1 VCFIVYYPI
10 FQNKN
15 IDIDVHT
22 LYAQGHYIR
31 RREELL
37 SDFSWGLDDT
47 VENEPD
53 TGTPFTIALM
63 NMGTDTS
70 YDHLFKKAARRWE
83 QIVIGDLPD
92 VEKRTN
98 PTHDWFG
105 DQWPNADPVN
115 VGIDDILI
123 GYSMETVDG
132 LNGVL
137 GFAGPV
143 YSRESNDSISAV
155 SGIMKFDKED
165 FDE

>member
-1 VCFIVYYPI
+1 MCFIVYYPI

-31 RREELL
+31 RRQELL
-37 SDFSWGLDDT
+37 SDTSWKPVDAFESYT
-47 VENEPD
+47 D
-53 TGTPFTIALM
+53 TGTPFTITLM
-63 NMGTDTS
+63 NMGTNTS

-98 PTHDWFG
+98 QFHDWFG
-105 DQWPNADPVN
+105 DEWPNADPVN
-115 VGIDDILI
+115 VDIDDVLI

-143 YSRESNDSISAV
+143 YSRESDDSISAV

-165 FDE
+165 FNE

>member
-1 VCFIVYYPI
+1 
-10 FQNKN
+10 
-15 IDIDVHT
+15 
-22 LYAQGHYIR
+22 
-31 RREELL
+31 
-37 SDFSWGLDDT
+37 
-47 VENEPD
+47 
-53 TGTPFTIALM
+53 M
-63 NMGTDTS
+63 NMGTNTS

-98 PTHDWFG
+98 QFHDWFG
-105 DQWPNADPVN
+105 DEWPNADPVN

>member
-1 VCFIVYYPI
+1 MCFIVYYPI

-31 RREELL
+31 RRQELL
-37 SDFSWGLDDT
+37 SDTSWKPVDAFESYT
-47 VENEPD
+47 D
-53 TGTPFTIALM
+53 TGTPFTITLM
-63 NMGTDTS
+63 NMGTNTS

-83 QIVIGDLPD
+83 QIVIGDLSD
-92 VEKRTN
+92 EVKRAN

-105 DQWPNADPVN
+105 DEWPNADPVN
-115 VGIDDILI
+115 VDIDDVLI

-132 LNGVL
+132 LNGIL

-143 YSRESNDSISAV
+143 YSRESDDSISAV